1 MTPIDLHSISPRP
14 SSTSA
19 DDGLPERLLTKHQA
33 ADVLG
38 VCPRTIDNFIAR
50 RELRVVR
57 LGRRTKID
65 PSDLR
70 RFIDEKKG

>member
-1 MTPIDLHSISPRP
+1 M
-14 SSTSA
+14 
-19 DDGLPERLLTKHQA
+19 TKHQA
-33 ADVLG
+33 AEVLG
-38 VCPRTIDNFIAR
+38 VCPRTVDNFIAR

-70 RFIDEKKG
+70 RFIDEKKV